1 VLGAAGR
8 DALGTMRTL
17 GDGEGRA
24 GGKVEPALG
33 RAREDPERHD
43 VDGDDENA
51 NVATT
56 MKAPATASIWVKG

>member
-1 VLGAAGR
+1 
-8 DALGTMRTL
+8 MRTL

-43 VDGDDENA
+43 VDVDDENA

-56 MKAPATASIWVKG
+56 MKAPATASIWVRG